1 LQDFN
6 RPLDSAPILFAD
18 MDQFSAGD
26 GKQLFANSKRAFDN
40 GLKSGA
46 NIDDNALVPQAKDDL
61 EKKKYAVIEAQKDL
75 KRENAANQ
83 DDEVKKPQK
92 ALSDSGASSTN
103 DSIYIERRWL
113 TWKRRSTT
121 LAQNGPG
128 LMRAKRR

>member
-1 LQDFN
+1 MQDFN
-6 RPLDSAPILFAD
+6 RPLDSAAILFGD

-26 GKQLFANSKRAFDN
+26 GKQLFDNWKRAFDN

-61 EKKKYAVIEAQKDL
+61 EKKKYAVIKAKNDLNFAKKIYDL

-83 DDEVKKPQK
+83 DDELKKPQK

-103 DSIYIERRWL
+103 DSKYIIYIL
-113 TWKRRSTT
+113 
-121 LAQNGPG
+121 
-128 LMRAKRR
+128 

>member
-1 LQDFN
+1 MQDFN
-6 RPLDSAPILFAD
+6 RPLDSAAILFGD

-26 GKQLFANSKRAFDN
+26 GKQLFDNWKTAFDN

-61 EKKKYAVIEAQKDL
+61 EKKKYAVIETQNDLNFAKKIYDL

-83 DDEVKKPQK
+83 DDEVKKAQK

-103 DSIYIERRWL
+103 DSKYIYI
-113 TWKRRSTT
+113 
-121 LAQNGPG
+121 
-128 LMRAKRR
+128 

>member
-1 LQDFN
+1 G
-6 RPLDSAPILFAD
+6 
-18 MDQFSAGD
+18 M
-26 GKQLFANSKRAFDN
+26 
-40 GLKSGA
+40 KSGA
-46 NIDDNALVPQAKDDL
+46 NIDDNARVPQAKDDL
-61 EKKKYAVIEAQKDL
+61 EKKKYAVIKAKNDLNFAKKIYDL

-83 DDEVKKPQK
+83 DDAVKKAQK

-113 TWKRRSTT
+113 TWKRSSTT